1 MAIQIINCPTCGTF
15 LLDDT
20 AECHACGH
28 ILNANR
34 AATTKRRSLPTDQ
47 AVDDDMDVCAK
58 CGESCRKG
66 LVRCWNC
73 GAFTR
78 PDIEASYRQRA
89 SSANLNVE
97 EFEMPELDSSS
108 VTEQDSM
115 RRRNLATPENLLEA
129 PPMAREEND
138 GADDFELSDDVHMS
152 DVDESAFDL
161 SDNVQLR
168 QEGFPF
174 ADTAPVFSLQPM
186 ETTPPPKVSLPPV
199 DQEMETIPLMSTP
212 ASEPESPTI
221 PLSPLGDAPA
231 TEPAAASEATS
242 TPPDSAAKAPLSAE
256 DELLKI
262 ASAEEAEI
270 SKVRKDQ
277 RTKDSFVVFCPQGHR
292 IRVREKFRGKTGKC
306 PKCESVFIVPQ
317 KSSPKPKKKTDVD
330 IPTMGGDVAA
340 TVTGRYSRWLND
352 VHLHLV
358 VPEKLKIKA
367 DSLLNDFQTVDLGF
381 GPNEIIVVTL
391 VAAGGLFGGGAAKKK
406 PGVRTAML
414 EYFANP
420 QAAPEG
426 LAAAAK
432 RMIPK
437 DLFSQLSLAQ
447 PVPAGTESMFG
458 NIPIF
463 GTGRI
468 AVRLPRLADDK
479 STPYLSF
486 ALSEFRAFALAL
498 QAVCGI
504 EAFGANSEI
513 PMFEQYDTFKC
524 NYTEAPVR
532 AIQKLEYYQKDPNLK
547 LETTGWKC
555 STCGLIVS
563 EEGRKKEKIGG
574 LNGKGIAKAKCPKCK
589 QKFGSNPMYAIPEAA
604 PAPAAGEPAATE
616 EAPAESPEQAV
627 KTPQ

>member
-1 MAIQIINCPTCGTF
+1 MPIQIINCPQCGTF

-47 AVDDDMDVCAK
+47 AVDDDMEVCAK

-78 PDIEASYRQRA
+78 PEIEAAYRQRGGFA
-89 SSANLNVE
+89 SASVE
-97 EFEMPELDSSS
+97 EFDMPELDASS

-115 RRRNLATPENLLEA
+115 RRRHLATPENLLDA

-138 GADDFELSDDVHMS
+138 GADDFELSEDVHMS

-161 SDNVQLR
+161 SEDVQMRTGGAEAESAPTYALR
-168 QEGFPF
+168 P
-174 ADTAPVFSLQPM
+174 AAP
-186 ETTPPPKVSLPPV
+186 TPPPRVSLPV
-199 DQEMETIPLMSTP
+199 DQEMETIPLMSSP
-212 ASEPESPTI
+212 AAEPESPTI
-221 PLSPLGDAPA
+221 PLSLGSTPAEAPA
-231 TEPAAASEATS
+231 PAAEA
-242 TPPDSAAKAPLSAE
+242 PKKEAAMLSPE

-262 ASAEEAEI
+262 AAAEEAEI
-270 SKVRKDQ
+270 SKVRKGL
-277 RTKDSFVVFCPQGHR
+277 RSKDTFVVFCPQGHR
-292 IRVREKFRGKTGKC
+292 IRVREKFRGKQGKC

-330 IPTMGGDVAA
+330 IPTMGGEAVG
-340 TVTGRYSRWLND
+340 TVPGRYARWLND
-352 VHLHLV
+352 VHLHMV

-367 DSLLNDFQTVDLGF
+367 DSLLNDFTTVDIGF
-381 GPNEIIVVTL
+381 GPNEILVVTL
-391 VAAGGLFGGGAAKKK
+391 VTSGGLFGGSAKKK
-406 PGVRTAML
+406 PGVRTTML
-414 EYFANP
+414 EYFVNP
-420 QAAPEG
+420 DATPEG
-426 LAAAAK
+426 CTAAAK
-432 RMIPK
+432 RVILK

-447 PVPAGTESMFG
+447 PVPVGTESMFG
-458 NIPIF
+458 SIPIF

-468 AVRLPRLADDK
+468 AVKLPRLADDK
-479 STPYLSF
+479 SQPYLSF

-513 PMFEQYDTFKC
+513 PMSEQYETFKC
-524 NYTEAPVR
+524 NYTEGPVR
-532 AIQKLEYYQKDPNLK
+532 AIKQMEYYQKDPNLK
-547 LETTGWKC
+547 LEISGWKC
-555 STCGLIVS
+555 STCSLIVS

-589 QKFGSNPMYAIPEAA
+589 QKFGSNPMYAIPEP
-604 PAPAAGEPAATE
+604 PAPTPAAASTEGPPTEEPAAASP
-616 EAPAESPEQAV
+616 APQPASGA
-627 KTPQ
+627 